1 MSTVH
6 NHSQSHTTGCSGHNC
21 RTKRVKQTNSENL
34 SNIALGVLGAISIF
48 NTARQYI
55 PSSKLSSS
63 DNTSVIGNL
72 NRSSEEIQADIDK
85 IYSNYGVTDES
96 DLTKKVVEAEAA
108 VSKSTE
114 AVAIG
119 EKNVDTAKITVNET
133 KNNVKVA
140 KDKLSGAEATL
151 RNAINALNGV
161 SYDDPNY
168 QTLVSQKVDA
178 EFARNQAKIEKE
190 QLEQQAVEAEEALNK
205 ANGELKQLKA
215 EEKVKKEEYDA
226 IVNAQE
232 QIKKLNEQL
241 EKAKL
246 RETKEKERADA
257 AEAKRKRE
265 EEIDH
270 LSNGDTA
277 AISKLLRQIRNAESM
292 NLDQREDKLR
302 AQLDAAL
309 EQYYKNHKVGDNATI
324 DSLPEAK
331 IHQPAA

>member
-21 RTKRVKQTNSENL
+21 RTKRVNQTNSENL
-34 SNIALGVLGAISIF
+34 SNIALGVLGAISIY
-48 NTARQYI
+48 NIARQYI

-178 EFARNQAKIEKE
+178 EFARNQAINEKNQAE
-190 QLEQQAVEAEEALNK
+190 QNLTKQENALKK
-205 ANGELKQLKA
+205 ANGELKQLQAQEKA
-215 EEKVKKEEYDA
+215 RKEEYDA

-270 LSNGDTA
+270 LRNGDTTNA
-277 AISKLLRQIRNAESM
+277 ANIVKKYFKYEKRGDQEKMNDCLIELSGCKKVYYESHKL
-292 NLDQREDKLR
+292 
-302 AQLDAAL
+302 
-309 EQYYKNHKVGDNATI
+309 GDNTTM
-324 DSLPEAK
+324 DKFFELV
-331 IHQPAA
+331 